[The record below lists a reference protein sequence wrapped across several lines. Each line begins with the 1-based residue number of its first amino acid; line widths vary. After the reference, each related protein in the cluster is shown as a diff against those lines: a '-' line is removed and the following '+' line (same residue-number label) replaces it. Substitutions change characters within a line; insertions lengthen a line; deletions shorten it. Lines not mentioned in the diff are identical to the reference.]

1 MESKIQ
7 NPESKIQQALV
18 KLFKKHRI
26 VFWYDEEESLRKD
39 FDAIELPEVDKVEI
53 ANNEFGLK
61 YRLLREQPT
70 QKFLIFKSG
79 SQPADRDNWLL
90 DVQLAHTDFRT
101 DKASLWLTELELPY
115 EFRPIVNCHEFFF
128 NSAKR
133 RDQLKDRVTKTDTTT
148 QICIKMLGVCADS
161 DSRIDSV
168 LENLLEELA
177 TDSEKGETWGH
188 DIFMFGLDFLK
199 LDLK

>member
-1 MESKIQ
+1 
-7 NPESKIQQALV
+7 
-18 KLFKKHRI
+18 
-26 VFWYDEEESLRKD
+26 LRKD

-128 NSAKR
+128 NSGKR
-133 RDQLKDRVTKTDTTT
+133 RDQLKDRVMKTDTTT

-188 DIFMFGLDFLK
+188 DIFMFGLDFLN